1 LANRWLVLAGM
12 ALLLSCNQAPTGGV
26 SIAAFTAQPNP
37 AVLPAEVELSWQLY
51 NPLLQ
56 EVACL
61 IDAEG
66 DGASDY
72 EISPCENTGSL
83 FHTYE
88 QVGKAT
94 PRLWIVTPQGS
105 RVQAQV
111 NLELRT
117 APSIVYLDRQAVPQQ
132 PLQQEITWQIEDAD
146 TSPANLVCTLTSSP
160 QVSVPLI
167 LQPCPLEG
175 SQLLTYGVPGVYQ
188 LLFRVVDNH
197 GLYDEQSLQLGVG
210 VDLPP
215 QIMQFVADPALGT
228 APLVVTFNWLLSDPE
243 GQLLSCRWHDGQG
256 GSQVIEPCPSRG
268 SRQQVYS
275 LPGLY
280 TSTLEVTDAAGQK
293 VVREAA
299 VEVRALQRE
308 PFNIQ
313 LQWAPGVPQAYQ
325 TIFTKAAQHW
335 EQVIAQGLPEV
346 EGPIPTQACRGGN
359 LPFEGPIDD
368 LVIEIR
374 TPNIDGPGEILGSAG
389 PCMIRRDGLP
399 FFGLIRLD
407 LADLAPL
414 YEEGAME
421 YLVFHEMGHVLGFA
435 SLWNVGNRW
444 LQGAGGANPLFVG
457 PAAMQAYGELG
468 GSGGV
473 PVENVGPPGTRDAHW
488 RESVFANEIMT
499 GYLNQGDNLL
509 GKVTIASLADL
520 GYQVSYAVADPIQL
534 PAPASP
540 TLWLRE
546 PWHQVLR
553 PQWVGPWPS
562 QPLEDWL
569 RQQP

>member
-1 LANRWLVLAGM
+1 MARFWLMLTGLV
-12 ALLLSCNQAPTGGV
+12 LLLSCNQAPPAGV
-26 SIAAFTAQPNP
+26 SIATFTAQPNP
-37 AVLPAEVELSWQLY
+37 AVLPAEVELFWQLQ
-51 NPLLQ
+51 NPLQQ
-56 EVACL
+56 EVTCR

-66 DGASDY
+66 DGVIDY
-72 EISPCENTGSL
+72 QITPCENTGSL
-83 FHTYE
+83 FHTYL
-88 QVGKAT
+88 QPGNAT
-94 PRLWIVTPQGS
+94 PHLWVVTPRGS
-105 RVQAQV
+105 EVQAQV
-111 NLELRT
+111 NLELRA
-117 APSIVYLDRQAVPQQ
+117 APSIVLLEYQAVPQQ
-132 PLQQEITWQIEDAD
+132 PLQRVITWQVEDAD
-146 TSPANLVCTLTSSP
+146 TTPANLTCTLTSGELG
-160 QVSVPLI
+160 VPARL
-167 LQPCPLEG
+167 LSPCPLEG
-175 SQLLTYGVPGVYQ
+175 SQSITFAAPGVYQ
-188 LLFRVVDNH
+188 VLFRVTDNH
-197 GLYDEQSLQLGVG
+197 GLFDQQSLQLGVA

-215 QIMQFVADPALGT
+215 QISQFAANPALGT
-228 APLVVTFNWLLSDPE
+228 APLEVNFNWVLTDPE
-243 GQLLSCRWHDGQG
+243 GQPMSCRWQTGDGA
-256 GSQVIEPCPSRG
+256 SQVIEPCPNRG
-268 SRQQVYS
+268 SRQYTYG

-293 VVREAA
+293 VEREAL
-299 VEVRALQRE
+299 VEVKALQPE

-313 LQWAPGVPQAYQ
+313 LQWTPGVPQEYQ
-325 TIFTKAAQHW
+325 VVFQKAAQHW
-335 EQVIAQGLPEV
+335 ERVIAQGLPQV
-346 EGPIPTQACRGGN
+346 AGPIPGQACRGGN
-359 LPFEGPIDD
+359 LPFEGPVDD

-389 PCMIRRDGLP
+389 PCMIRQNGLP

-414 YEEGAME
+414 YQEGAME

-435 SLWNVGNRW
+435 SLWNVGNRY

-488 RESVFANEIMT
+488 RESVFVNEIMT
-499 GYLNQGDNLL
+499 GYLNQGENLL
-509 GKVTIASLADL
+509 GKITIASLADL
-520 GYQVSYAVADPIQL
+520 GYQVSYAAADPIQL
-534 PAPASP
+534 PAPARP
-540 TLWLRE
+540 ALWLRE